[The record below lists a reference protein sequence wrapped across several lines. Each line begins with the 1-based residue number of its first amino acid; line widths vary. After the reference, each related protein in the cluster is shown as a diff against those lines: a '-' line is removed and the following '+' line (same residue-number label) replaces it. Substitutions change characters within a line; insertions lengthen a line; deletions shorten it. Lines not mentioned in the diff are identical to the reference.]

1 MRLSNG
7 SSGAILGAGG
17 GAGAILGAG
26 EGDLDMKNGD
36 ILLIV
41 HNIASLRSLEITPIC
56 WGGWLSCGGGGGSAH
71 PPKKKIFEIFFYFEI
86 FLEFFFEIFWNF
98 FKKFFGIFFRL

>member
-1 MRLSNG
+1 MEKVSLNYFQVTHFLTKLNNDAPLCG
-7 SSGAILGAGG
+7 SSGAIPGAGG

-41 HNIASLRSLEITPIC
+41 HNIASLRSLEITLKC
-56 WGGWLSCGGGGGSAH
+56 
-71 PPKKKIFEIFFYFEI
+71 
-86 FLEFFFEIFWNF
+86 
-98 FKKFFGIFFRL
+98 

>member
-7 SSGAILGAGG
+7 SSGSIPGAGG

-41 HNIASLRSLEITPIC
+41 HNIASLRSLEITPMC

-71 PPKKKIFEIFFYFEI
+71 PPKKK
-86 FLEFFFEIFWNF
+86 LLKFFFILKFFWNF
-98 FKKFFGIFFRL
+98 L